1 MKYKNYLLMIVLEN
15 VGIIYIY
22 WTKDLSMF
30 YSNRYE
36 NWNIVK
42 LYPRIRLCIY
52 RFWLPHEPW
61 IDVKFWEGKFFWI
74 AYDNC
79 VLCLRIFLFV
89 HALNYCCN
97 PCSVFCYILI
107 IRIKTLVWYLLEADM
122 NSLVNR
128 SFSKLKWTKWI
139 ILFSVLL
146 LFSTSASEIYKAVF
160 RMQLMDSWKEIGSTF
175 PSWLLFHL

>member
-42 LYPRIRLCIY
+42 LYPWIRLYIY

-89 HALNYCCN
+89 YALNYCCN

-107 IRIKTLVWYLLEADM
+107 IRIKTLVWYLLEAWHEFPRKQVFFEVE
-122 NSLVNR
+122 VNEVDHIIF
-128 SFSKLKWTKWI
+128 SFVI
-139 ILFSVLL
+139 ILH
-146 LFSTSASEIYKAVF
+146 ERF
-160 RMQLMDSWKEIGSTF
+160 RDLQGSF
-175 PSWLLFHL
+175 